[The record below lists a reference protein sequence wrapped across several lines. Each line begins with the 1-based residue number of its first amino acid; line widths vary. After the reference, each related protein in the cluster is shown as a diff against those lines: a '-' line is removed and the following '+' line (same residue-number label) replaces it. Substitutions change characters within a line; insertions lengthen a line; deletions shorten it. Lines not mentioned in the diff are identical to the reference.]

1 MRALWISINIDYCLK
16 EERMVTLCLIV
27 LSLQSAPK
35 SFFFLITNTIA
46 AISPQFHDES
56 KWQIPFN
63 LVEFKQ
69 REYKDFAP
77 CLPEIYFWTWKQ
89 NWAGGNI
96 STHLWLHMRLLEA
109 GGFGVRFG
117 NRRHTWKYVF
127 LRNSQAKVD
136 YRTNKKNNLGS
147 HLPLSCRQ
155 RRVSSHLAY
164 ITFCVC
170 VWLLNQRAACSILP
184 LGTSCGFA
192 TFPGEVQ
199 NPGID
204 GGIKEPQA
212 SSPL

>member
-1 MRALWISINIDYCLK
+1 
-16 EERMVTLCLIV
+16 
-27 LSLQSAPK
+27 
-35 SFFFLITNTIA
+35 
-46 AISPQFHDES
+46 
-56 KWQIPFN
+56 
-63 LVEFKQ
+63 
-69 REYKDFAP
+69 
-77 CLPEIYFWTWKQ
+77 
-89 NWAGGNI
+89 
-96 STHLWLHMRLLEA
+96 MRLVEA
-109 GGFGVRFG
+109 GGFGFRFG

-164 ITFCVC
+164 ITLCVC

-199 NPGID
+199 NPGIKSHRHHLPFNPSGAD
-204 GGIKEPQA
+204 VVLITTFLLLDSFRPFK
-212 SSPL
+212 